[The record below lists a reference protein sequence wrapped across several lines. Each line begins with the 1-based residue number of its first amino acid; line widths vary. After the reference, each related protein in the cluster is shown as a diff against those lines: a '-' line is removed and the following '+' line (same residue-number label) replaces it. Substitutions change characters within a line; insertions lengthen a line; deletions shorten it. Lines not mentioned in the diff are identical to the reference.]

1 MRIQSRVPRWIVS
14 LSLFLSAVISAS
26 TAQTQTAGG
35 AGSPGPPPGGTHES
49 SKRGKPGTTNPADAM
64 RHARPSDKSDLRFM
78 PREQRP
84 PLEERLQRGQM
95 EEAVAQGRV
104 SDRLEQLHKGSAEKR
119 TEDTAISQSTP

>member
-26 TAQTQTAGG
+26 TAPIQTAGG

-49 SKRGKPGTTNPADAM
+49 SKRGKPGTANPTDTM

-78 PREQRP
+78 PREQTP

>member
-26 TAQTQTAGG
+26 AAPIQTAGG
-35 AGSPGPPPGGTHES
+35 AGPPPGGTHES
-49 SKRGKPGTTNPADAM
+49 PKRGKPGTTNPADAM

-78 PREQRP
+78 PREQRL

-95 EEAVAQGRV
+95 EEAVAQGQV
-104 SDRLEQLHKGSAEKR
+104 SDRLEQFHKGSAEKR
-119 TEDTAISQSTP
+119 TENTAISQSTP